1 MTAMQSIQA
10 LSGSLPPFSF
20 EGFGVRVI
28 TIEAEPWF
36 VAKDIA
42 DVLGYANSRKAVAD
56 HCKASRPAGRNDSL
70 PPLDP
75 QTTLIPER
83 DVYRLIMR
91 SKLPTAERFEEWVVG
106 EVLPSVRQHGS
117 YGRAVIPQT
126 LPEALRLAA
135 DLAEQTNHLKLV
147 ITEQAPKVEVYDRIS
162 SATGSMCLT
171 DAAKHLGIS
180 PRAFCTWLRLNR
192 WIFRREGSAR
202 WLAYH
207 PRLISGVLLHR
218 ITPIGRD
225 DNGDERAATQVRVT
239 AKGLTLLA
247 SQLKAEGGV

>member
-10 LSGSLPPFSF
+10 LNGSLPPFSF

-28 TIEAEPWF
+28 TIDGEPWF

-42 DVLGYANSRKAVAD
+42 EALGYADTPKAVKA
-56 HCKASRPAGRNDSL
+56 HCKAYRSAGVGIS
-70 PPLDP
+70 PTLDP
-75 QTTLIPER
+75 QANIIPER

-91 SKLPTAERFEEWVVG
+91 SKLPAAERFEEWVVG

-117 YGRAVIPQT
+117 YGRAAIPQT

-147 ITEQAPKVEVYDRIS
+147 ITDQAPKVEVYDRIS

-171 DAAKHLGIS
+171 DAAKHLGIR

-202 WLAYH
+202 WLAYQ
-207 PRLISGVLLHR
+207 PRLTSGLLLHR

>member
-1 MTAMQSIQA
+1 MTAMQSMQA
-10 LSGSLPPFSF
+10 LSNSSTPFSF
-20 EGFGVRVI
+20 EGFNVRVI
-28 TIEAEPWF
+28 TIGGEPWF
-36 VAKDIA
+36 IAKDVAKALEYA
-42 DVLGYANSRKAVAD
+42 DTDQAVRS
-56 HCKASRPAGRNDSL
+56 HCKAQKTCPVEMTGQVRHVKV
-70 PPLDP
+70 
-75 QTTLIPER
+75 IPER

-91 SKLPTAERFEEWVVG
+91 SQLPAAERFEEWVVG

-117 YGRAVIPQT
+117 YGRATIPQT

-162 SATGSMCLT
+162 SAAGSMCLT
-171 DAAKHLGIS
+171 DAAKHLGVR
-180 PRAFCTWLRLNR
+180 PRAFCAWLRLNR

-202 WLAYH
+202 WLAYQ
-207 PRLISGVLLHR
+207 PRLTSGLLLHR

-225 DNGDERAATQVRVT
+225 ENGDERAATQVRVT

>member
-28 TIEAEPWF
+28 TVEAEPWF
-36 VAKDIA
+36 VAKDVA

-91 SKLPTAERFEEWVVG
+91 SKLPAAERFEEWVVG

-117 YGRAVIPQT
+117 YGRAAIPQT

-135 DLAEQTNHLKLV
+135 DLAEQTTHLKLV
-147 ITEQAPKVEVYDRIS
+147 ITEQAPKVEVYERIS
-162 SATGSMCLT
+162 SAAGSMCLT
-171 DAAKHLGIS
+171 DAAKHLGIR
-180 PRAFCTWLRLNR
+180 PRAFCAWLRLNR

-202 WLAYH
+202 WLAYQ
-207 PRLISGVLLHR
+207 PRLTSGLLLHR

-225 DNGDERAATQVRVT
+225 ENGDERAATQVRVT